1 MRIIWVRSALG
12 GQGAMPAAE
21 RRRKPAT
28 FVAVLKMQARDERAA
43 CEAQRNNPRVGHGGQ
58 SVFIPFGNSADTAA

>member
-1 MRIIWVRSALG
+1 MRIVWLRSVVGERSAT
-12 GQGAMPAAE
+12 PAAE

-28 FVAVLKMQARDERAA
+28 LVAVLKMQTRDERAA